1 VLLINSDG
9 KVAVVTSASR
19 GIGLAVVKALA
30 ESGAKVMASVR
41 QPTDA
46 LTELAATY
54 DVYPVIAN
62 AGTVEGAQRFVQETI
77 ERLGRLDILVNNI
90 GATDTSA
97 GGGFLQLSDAD

>member
-1 VLLINSDG
+1 MMFILS
-9 KVAVVTSASR
+9 
-19 GIGLAVVKALA
+19 
-30 ESGAKVMASVR
+30 
-41 QPTDA
+41 
-46 LTELAATY
+46 
-54 DVYPVIAN
+54 AN